1 MDGYANPDRPDL
13 RLSNAER
20 EEAIAHLSDAQIEG
34 RLTPAEYAQR
44 AASVRSAVTRGDLAP
59 LFADLPDVSPG
70 PAPAGRP
77 TMLSGPGTLPPPSAG
92 PVPPPPV
99 PQRGSRALGGRLGD
113 TIMALTPFI
122 ALALFK
128 FKIFATSGTMLV
140 SIAAYAWIWGWKF
153 GAGFVLLILVRELGH
168 VFELRRQG
176 VPASAP
182 LFIPFLGAVVGMK
195 QMPEDA
201 KGTFLYVASGP
212 LVRSSYKAAELFV
225 AGLIKQER
233 EKQKLTSFGL
243 PIDG

>member
-1 MDGYANPDRPDL
+1 MNGYANPDRPDL

-34 RLTPAEYAQR
+34 RLTPSEYAQR

-99 PQRGSRALGGRLGD
+99 PRRESKALGGRLGD

-122 ALALFK
+122 ALGLF
-128 FKIFATSGTMLV
+128 FWSGFNGGFAWSWLWFFLV
-140 SIAAYAWIWGWKF
+140 PVVAIVIYGPGGGKPD
-153 GAGFVLLILVRELGH
+153 RE
-168 VFELRRQG
+168 
-176 VPASAP
+176 
-182 LFIPFLGAVVGMK
+182 
-195 QMPEDA
+195 
-201 KGTFLYVASGP
+201 T
-212 LVRSSYKAAELFV
+212 
-225 AGLIKQER
+225 
-233 EKQKLTSFGL
+233 
-243 PIDG
+243 